1 MTNFFRASTLAAFLA
16 AAIFSASQTLH
27 AQARS
32 GPIRLEVD
40 ASHTAR
46 KFLHAHLQFPVRPGP
61 LVLYYPAWLPGEHMP
76 DAPLVNLVGLKF
88 MAGGKT
94 IPWRRDLLDMF
105 ALHLE
110 IPPGVSSLDAD
121 LDFLLSAPTS
131 GFSAGASATAFLG
144 VLNWNQVLLYPQGYP
159 VRELTFVASVRLPAG
174 WKFATAL
181 PGAKQNGDT
190 VDFPAVALNTL
201 VDSPVLAGQ
210 YFRVLQL
217 TPGQNPPHEMDIA
230 ADRETDLAMPA
241 EMEAHYRRLVAE
253 AGALFGVRHYRDYHF
268 LISLSDDVA
277 HFGLEHHESSD
288 DRAAAHS
295 LVDDTARLYFA
306 DLLPHEYVHSWNGK
320 YRRPV
325 DLATANYQQPM
336 RDDLLWFYE
345 GFTNYLG
352 AVLTARSEL
361 WSPEQARESL
371 ARTAA
376 MIARSPGRNWR
387 PLQDTADAAPIL
399 YDAPFDWSNWRRG
412 TDFYEEG
419 TLLFLDVD
427 ATLRR
432 LTNGQKSIDDFCRIF
447 YAGPGGEPALKTYTF
462 DDIVATL
469 NGLAP
474 YDWAGFLRMRL
485 DTTAPP
491 TPIEAIEN
499 GGWKLIYN
507 EQPNAVQESAD
518 AMNQRTDLGSSIG
531 LILTG
536 DGVVAD
542 VIRDG
547 PSFNAGIGP
556 GMKITAVDGK
566 PYSPAEIKNAVA
578 AARSAAAPIHLTVV
592 NGALTQTCPVAYHG
606 GLQYPHL
613 VRDKTRPDYLS
624 DILRPR
630 TP

>member
-578 AARSAAAPIHLTVV
+578 AARSAAAPIQLTVV
-592 NGALTQTCPVAYHG
+592 NGAMTQTCPVAYHG

-624 DILRPR
+624 DILRLR

>member
-1 MTNFFRASTLAAFLA
+1 MTNFFRTSGLAALLA
-16 AAIFSASQTLH
+16 AAIFSASHSLD
-27 AQARS
+27 AQARP
-32 GPIRLEVD
+32 GPIRLQVD
-40 ASHTAR
+40 ASHTAQ
-46 KFLHAHLQFPVRPGP
+46 KFLHAHMQFPVRPGP

-76 DAPLVNLVGLKF
+76 DAPLVNVVGLKF
-88 MAGGKT
+88 MAGGET

-110 IPPGVSSLDAD
+110 IPPGASLLDAD
-121 LDFLLSAPTS
+121 LDFLLSAPAS

-159 VRELTFVASVRLPAG
+159 VRELTFVPSLRLPAG
-174 WKFATAL
+174 WRFATAL
-181 PGAKQNGDT
+181 PGAKQSGDT
-190 VDFPAVALNTL
+190 VDFPPVALNTL

-210 YFRVLQL
+210 YFRVFQL
-217 TPGQNPPHEMDIA
+217 TPGHNPPHEMDIA

-241 EMEAHYRRLVAE
+241 DTEAHFRHLIAE
-253 AGALFGVRHYRDYHF
+253 AGALFGARHYRDYHF
-268 LISLSDDVA
+268 LVTLSDDVT

-288 DRAAAHS
+288 DRAAGHS
-295 LVDDTARLYFA
+295 LIDDAARIYFA

-320 YRRPV
+320 YRRPA
-325 DLATANYQQPM
+325 DLATADYQQPM

-345 GFTNYLG
+345 GFTDYLG
-352 AVLTARSEL
+352 AVLTARSGL

-376 MIARSPGRNWR
+376 TMSRRPGRDWR

-399 YDAPFDWSNWRRG
+399 YDANLDWSNWRRG

-419 TLLFLDVD
+419 KLLGLDID

-432 LTNGQKSIDDFCRIF
+432 LTNGRKSADDFCRIF
-447 YAGPGGEPALKTYTF
+447 YAGPGGQPALKTYTF

-469 NGLAP
+469 NSLAP
-474 YDWAGFLRMRL
+474 YDWAGFLRLRL

-491 TPIEAIEN
+491 TPLEAIEN
-499 GGWKLIYN
+499 SGWKLIYN
-507 EQPNAVQESAD
+507 DQPNAVQESAD
-518 AMNQRTDLGSSIG
+518 TMNQRTDLGFSIG
-531 LILTG
+531 LILSG
-536 DGVVAD
+536 DGAVAD

-556 GMKITAVDGK
+556 GMRITAVGGK
-566 PYSPAEIKNAVA
+566 PYAPAEIKNAVA
-578 AARSAAAPIHLTVV
+578 AARSAAAPIQLTVA
-592 NGALTQTCPVAYHG
+592 NGALTQTCLVAYHG

-613 VRDKTRPDYLS
+613 VRDNSRPDYLS